1 MVQASKQRPISRD
14 TSAFFPVISPPEN
27 RAVSSVFREETPFS
41 RNISFDSERNIIF
54 AGSIARYVQPTFK
67 HRVQCRNRVLACY
80 PGGGSVPF
88 FRNSLRKKAW
98 TRRDSGQIE
107 PRASRGTRH
116 FPRQISNSRVS
127 AQVTDSSVVGYRLPE
142 DYSLSPSRQWRLL
155 YLGRCERDLVA
166 SLNFLDAV
174 KDVSKGIFVRIRS
187 SFVAL
192 YSTRTFVCFVN
203 SSSVRCIRVIYLYI

>member
-1 MVQASKQRPISRD
+1 MCNRRLNIECSV
-14 TSAFFPVISPPEN
+14 VI
-27 RAVSSVFREETPFS
+27 AFS
-41 RNISFDSERNIIF
+41 RVTR
-54 AGSIARYVQPTFK
+54 
-67 HRVQCRNRVLACY
+67 
-80 PGGGSVPF
+80 GGGSVPF

-203 SSSVRCIRVIYLYI
+203 SSSVRCIRVIYLYIWLYIYIYIVINLE